1 MGCDVIVSKA
11 ELRKKM
17 LGLRRSIPLNDRQRY
32 SRDICNKIRG
42 LDWFSLAKTVALFV
56 PIRGEVDLTPLF
68 DETTKQ
74 LVLPLVQ
81 DKERLSFH
89 LVSDLSTL
97 TKGSFNILEP
107 DPERHPIVAPEDID
121 LFLAPGLGFSKT
133 GERIGYGGG
142 YYDRILAKKREDAHS
157 LGVGFDVQIVQPGFS
172 EEYDITL
179 DGVLTEK
186 RMLFII

>member
-1 MGCDVIVSKA
+1 VSKA

-17 LGLRRSIPLNDRQRY
+17 LGLRRSIPLNDRQQY
-32 SRDICNKIRG
+32 SQDICNKIKE

-74 LVLPLVQ
+74 FVLPLVQ

-97 TKGSFNILEP
+97 TKGSFDILEP
-107 DPERHPIVAPEDID
+107 DPKCHPIVAPEDID
-121 LFLAPGLGFSKT
+121 LFLAPGLGFSKI

-172 EEYDITL
+172 EEYDIAL